1 MQSGHLPRGYIESM
15 EKKVKDKMR
24 LTPKLPV
31 ILTAAS
37 LAQHGV
43 LVSITKELSLSKVDL
58 GSVPTGQLGSLAACI
73 EVPRGNVGSAHT
85 LRIENVTNC
94 DIIGLIDNVKW
105 VRLVLYEKVTLST
118 EETKSIVRAMNSG
131 RIKELFLGKKGV
143 SLDIN
148 TMMVQ
153 YKGEGKCA
161 VIKALDESARKYG
174 NDIKKWAMQMG
185 WVVKRDYDDE
195 VEIVPI

>member
-1 MQSGHLPRGYIESM
+1 MQSGHLPKGYIESM

-24 LTPKLPV
+24 LSPKLPV

-43 LVSITKELSLSKVDL
+43 LSSITKELSLTNVDL

-73 EVPRGNVGSAHT
+73 EIPRGNVGSAHR
-85 LRIENVTNC
+85 LWIENVTHC
-94 DIIGLIDNVKW
+94 DIIGLMDNVKW
-105 VRLVLYEKVTLST
+105 VSLILDKVTLFT

-131 RIKELFLGKKGV
+131 KIKSLFWGKKGV
-143 SLDIN
+143 SLDIS

-153 YKGEGKCA
+153 YKGEGKCEK
-161 VIKALDESARKYG
+161 ITALDESAKKYRD
-174 NDIKKWAMQMG
+174 DIKKWAMQMG
-185 WVVKRDYDDE
+185 WIVKKDYHDE
-195 VEIVPI
+195 VEIVRK